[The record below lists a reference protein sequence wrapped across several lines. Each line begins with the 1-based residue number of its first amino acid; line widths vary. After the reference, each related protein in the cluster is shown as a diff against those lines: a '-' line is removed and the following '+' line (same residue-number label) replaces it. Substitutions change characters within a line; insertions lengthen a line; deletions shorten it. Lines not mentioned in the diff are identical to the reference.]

1 MESDIVTGL
10 QLSAIGISLTFLA
23 LGLLI
28 LIISLLVKLFPES
41 GASVPEDQDRVTS
54 IPAETDEQRREETAV
69 GVAVA
74 VAMLEREN
82 GKEYKDSSLGKLLER

>member
-54 IPAETDEQRREETAV
+54 IPAETDEQRSEETAV
-69 GVAVA
+69 AVAVA

-82 GKEYKDSSLGKLLER
+82 GKEYKDSSLGNLLER